1 MGYIGN
7 APYSGLVTGDNVLDG
22 SVNTADITNG
32 AITAAKLSTTAI
44 TDKLG
49 YTPYNAT
56 NPSGYIT
63 SSASITGSAATLTTG
78 RTIGMTGDVTW
89 TSAAFNG
96 SGNVTGTAT
105 LANSGVTAG
114 TYTKVTV
121 DVKGRVTSATTL
133 AAGDVPTLNQN
144 TTGSAATLTTG
155 RTIGM
160 TGDVAWTSASF
171 NGSANVTGTATLAN
185 SGVSAGTYTTATITV
200 DAKGRVTSASSGV
213 AATGTPTLN
222 VVTGTT
228 QTAAANNHYVLTNA
242 ATTTVTLPASP
253 AAGDV
258 VWVTVENGRI
268 DNVIARNGQNIES
281 IADDLLLD
289 DTQASLQLRYV
300 NATIGWVL
308 V

>member
-96 SGNVTGTAT
+96 SE
-105 LANSGVTAG
+105 
-114 TYTKVTV
+114 
-121 DVKGRVTSATTL
+121 
-133 AAGDVPTLNQN
+133 
-144 TTGSAATLTTG
+144 
-155 RTIGM
+155 
-160 TGDVAWTSASF
+160 
-171 NGSANVTGTATLAN
+171 NVTGTATLAN
-185 SGVSAGTYTTATITV
+185 SGVSPGTYTLSTVTV
-200 DAKGRVTSASSGV
+200 DSKGRITSASSGV
-213 AATGTPTLN
+213 IPSGTPSLN
-222 VVTGTT
+222 IVSGTT
-228 QTAAANNHYVLTNA
+228 QSAVPNSHYVLTNVSS
-242 ATTTVTLPASP
+242 TTVSLPASP
-253 AAGDV
+253 SAGDL
-258 VWVTVENGRI
+258 VWVTVENGRT